1 MLSAGAIDGSLSLGS
16 LASSIKK
23 NAAAVKSN
31 NGTKN
36 GDFRPTV
43 AGQPR
48 TCSKYAGA
56 PALSLRVLSC
66 FQLLCCGIRLPQ
78 VFHSA
83 HRPSL
88 EGVRVISSQCTDQ
101 LSKQEQGNT
110 GFLGHGSDVTALSVP
125 SWTEWRDAIPV
136 VVVTNSLTLA
146 CFFFEGTVHLNAK
159 KRDENN
165 AENL

>member
-1 MLSAGAIDGSLSLGS
+1 MFQVCRGPCFVLAGFVLLSASLLWHQ
-16 LASSIKK
+16 ASP
-23 NAAAVKSN
+23 
-31 NGTKN
+31 GL
-36 GDFRPTV
+36 P
-43 AGQPR
+43 
-48 TCSKYAGA
+48 
-56 PALSLRVLSC
+56 LR
-66 FQLLCCGIRLPQ
+66 
-78 VFHSA
+78 

-146 CFFFEGTVHLNAK
+146 CFFFEGTVDLDAK
-159 KRDENN
+159 ERDENI

>member
-1 MLSAGAIDGSLSLGS
+1 MLSAGATPGSLSLGS

-23 NAAAVKSN
+23 NAAAAKSN

-48 TCSKYAGA
+48 NCSKYAGA
-56 PALSLRVLSC
+56 PALSLRVLYC
-66 FQLLCCGIRLPQ
+66 FQPLCCGIRLPQ

-88 EGVRVISSQCTDQ
+88 EGVRVIGAKCCDELSQK
-101 LSKQEQGNT
+101 KQGDA
-110 GFLGHGSDVTALSVP
+110 GFLGHGSDVTAFNVP
-125 SWTEWRDAIPV
+125 PWMEWRDAIPV

-146 CFFFEGTVHLNAK
+146 CFFFEGTVDLDAK
-159 KRDENN
+159 ERDENI